1 MENLK
6 LEASE
11 RKINTKGDLKKLR
24 LEGLL
29 PGILYGDKEKNLPLS
44 VKKIS
49 VKKLLEASNFMSS
62 VIEIDINGSKH
73 KVLPKDINFHPL
85 NNEPI
90 HIDFQ
95 KIKAG
100 TKVTVNIPV
109 KFINNENCPGL
120 KMGGVLNI
128 VRRKIELKCAAEN
141 IPSEI
146 IVDLANREMNES
158 IHISAVKLPDGAKPI
173 ISDRDFTIATIAAPT
188 VVKEPEPAAAGTE
201 AAAGDAAAPAE
212 GGAAPAAGDAT
223 KPAADAKAKGGESAK
238 SPEAAKK
245 PAAAPADKKK

>member
-1 MENLK
+1 
-6 LEASE
+6 
-11 RKINTKGDLKKLR
+11 
-24 LEGLL
+24 
-29 PGILYGDKEKNLPLS
+29 
-44 VKKIS
+44 
-49 VKKLLEASNFMSS
+49 MSS

-158 IHISAVKLPDGAKPI
+158 IHISAVKLPEGAKPI

-188 VVKEPEPAAAGTE
+188 VVKEPEPVAAGTE

-223 KPAADAKAKGGESAK
+223 KPAADVKAKGGEAAK
-238 SPEAAKK
+238 SPDAAKK

>member
-11 RKINTKGDLKKLR
+11 RKINSKGDLKKLR
-24 LEGLL
+24 IEGLL

-49 VKKLLEASNFMSS
+49 IKKLLESSNFMSS

-85 NNEPI
+85 SNEPI

-109 KFINNENCPGL
+109 KFINNESCPGL

-128 VRRKIELKCAAEN
+128 VRRKIELRCAAEN

-158 IHISAVKLPDGAKPI
+158 IHISAVKLPEGAKPI

-201 AAAGDAAAPAE
+201 AAAGDAAAAPAE
-212 GGAAPAAGDAT
+212 GGAAPAAGDA
-223 KPAADAKAKGGESAK
+223 KPAAEAKAKGGEAAK
-238 SPEAAKK
+238 SPDAAKK

>member
-11 RKINTKGDLKKLR
+11 RKIDTKGNLKKLR
-24 LEGLL
+24 LEGFL
-29 PGILYGDKEKNLPLS
+29 PGILYGDKEKNLLLS

-49 VKKLLEASNFMSS
+49 IKKLLESSNFMSS
-62 VIEIDINGSKH
+62 VIEMDINGSKH

-95 KIKAG
+95 KIKSG

-128 VRRKIELKCAAEN
+128 VRRKIELRCAAEN

-158 IHISAVKLPDGAKPI
+158 IHISAVKLPEGAKPI

-201 AAAGDAAAPAE
+201 AAAGEAAATPAE
-212 GGAAPAAGDAT
+212 GGTAPAAGDA
-223 KPAADAKAKGGESAK
+223 KPAADTKAKGGEAAK
-238 SPEAAKK
+238 SPDAAKK

>member
-24 LEGLL
+24 LEGYL

-44 VKKIS
+44 VKKILI
-49 VKKLLEASNFMSS
+49 KKMLESSNFMSS
-62 VIEIDINGSKH
+62 VIEISISGSKH
-73 KVLPKDINFHPL
+73 KVLTKDINFHPL

-95 KIKAG
+95 KIKPG

-128 VRRKIELKCAAEN
+128 VRRKIELRCAAEN
-141 IPSEI
+141 IPAEI
-146 IVDLANREMNES
+146 VVDLANKEMNET
-158 IHISAVKLPDGAKPI
+158 IHISSVKLPDGAKPV

-188 VVKEPEPAAAGTE
+188 VVKEPEPAAA
-201 AAAGDAAAPAE
+201 
-212 GGAAPAAGDAT
+212 AAGDAT
-223 KPAADAKAKGGESAK
+223 AGDAGTTAEGAAVAAGDAKPADGKAKPGEAAK

-245 PAAAPADKKK
+245 PAVAAAPADKKK

>member
-158 IHISAVKLPDGAKPI
+158 IHISAVKLPEGAKPI

-201 AAAGDAAAPAE
+201 AAAGDA
-212 GGAAPAAGDAT
+212 T
-223 KPAADAKAKGGESAK
+223 KPAADAKAKGGEAAK
-238 SPEAAKK
+238 SPDAAKK

>member
-11 RKINTKGDLKKLR
+11 RNLNTKGNLKKLR
-24 LEGLL
+24 LEGFL
-29 PGILYGDKEKNLPLS
+29 PGILYGDKEQNLPLS

-49 VKKLLEASNFMSS
+49 IKKMLESSNFMSS
-62 VIEIDINGSKH
+62 IIEMSIGGSKH
-73 KVLPKDINFHPL
+73 KVLTKDINFHPL

-95 KIKAG
+95 KIKPG

-109 KFINNENCPGL
+109 RFINNENCPGL

-128 VRRKIELKCAAEN
+128 VRRKIELRCAAEN
-141 IPSEI
+141 IPAEI
-146 IVDLANREMNES
+146 VIDLANKEMNET
-158 IHISAVKLPDGAKPI
+158 IHISSVKLPDGAKPI

-188 VVKEPEPAAAGTE
+188 VVKEPEPVVAATGD
-201 AAAGDAAAPAE
+201 AAAGDAATTAE
-212 GGAAPAAGDAT
+212 GATAAAGDA
-223 KPAADAKAKGGESAK
+223 KAADGKAKPGEAAK
-238 SPEAAKK
+238 SPDAAKK
-245 PAAAPADKKK
+245 PTSAAAPADKKK